1 MTTKKQSTATVT
13 RQQEEQRETPNGLQ
27 KQMGYCRYCGQGK
40 LIQTMTGWGEEQL
53 NECATMDCN
62 CEAAQTYQKAA
73 KRKQKAKDRANGLF
87 GQGAEKPL
95 SESVVNMLLVAV
107 DEIEAKHIK
116 AITIDIGHGTRAAIK
131 KTAKENIRVERAE
144 SKKTA
149 YEE

>member
-1 MTTKKQSTATVT
+1 MSTKKQNAAVD
-13 RQQEEQRETPNGLQ
+13 EEQREMPDGLEE
-27 KQMGYCRYCGQGK
+27 QMGYCRYCGQGK
-40 LIQTMTGWGEEQL
+40 LVRTMKGWGEEQL
-53 NECATMDCN
+53 NECATMSCT

-73 KRKQKAKDRANGLF
+73 ERKKKAKDRVNGLF
-87 GQGAEKPL
+87 GAEAEKPL
-95 SESVVNMLLVAV
+95 HDAVVNMLLVAV